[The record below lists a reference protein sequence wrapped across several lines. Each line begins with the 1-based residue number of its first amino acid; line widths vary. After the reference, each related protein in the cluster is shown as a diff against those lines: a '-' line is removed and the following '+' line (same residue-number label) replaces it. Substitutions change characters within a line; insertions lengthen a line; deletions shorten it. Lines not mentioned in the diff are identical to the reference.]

1 MSKFLAALRIHLR
14 VVISLFL
21 RETRASFGNS
31 LLGYLW
37 AILTPAA
44 GVALLV
50 IVFSFASRQPPFGQS
65 LALFFAT
72 GFLTLSFFN
81 KLTNSLMSS
90 YDANKALLL
99 YPIVKQYSVIISRLI
114 LVSLTYVIIQILFY
128 GSLIIFGLASPPS
141 DILLLI
147 YANLIIAL
155 LGLGIG
161 LLNLCLIL
169 VWDSWKYVWQILNR
183 PLFFISGVFFIPSL
197 LSDNFLIY
205 LKWNPV
211 LHLIEIVRNAYY
223 PNYDSRVLSINYLI
237 ILSFITILLGLFFER
252 VARKN

>member
-1 MSKFLAALRIHLR
+1 MGNTNSCSGCGSACN
-14 VVISLFL
+14 SLFICF
-21 RETRASFGNS
+21 S
-31 LLGYLW
+31 
-37 AILTPAA
+37 PAT
-44 GVALLV
+44 
-50 IVFSFASRQPPFGQS
+50 IWPKPCSI
-65 LALFFAT
+65 FAT
-72 GFLTLSFFN
+72 GFLTLSYFN

-114 LVSLTYVIIQILFY
+114 LVSLTYLIIQFLFY
-128 GSLIIFGLASPPS
+128 GSLIILGLAAPPS

-169 VWDSWKYVWQILNR
+169 VWDSWKFIWQILNR

-197 LSDNFLIY
+197 LSDNFC
-205 LKWNPV
+205 
-211 LHLIEIVRNAYY
+211 
-223 PNYDSRVLSINYLI
+223 SI
-237 ILSFITILLGLFFER
+237 
-252 VARKN
+252 